1 VLQTLMVVAVGSS
14 LEIVALE
21 QNLSCREQRVCS
33 DLVVA
38 MEDTLDPVDQQ
49 RLCCGKR
56 GWGY

>member
-1 VLQTLMVVAVGSS
+1 MVVAVGSS